1 MGLIWARAQQPQQ
14 VGCGHAVEIPDANHQ
29 ARELAVAGQFV
40 CFGAADAEEP
50 GGSHQVDGDGQ
61 AGELADGQRG
71 GVDGFLLGV
80 LDSVAG

>member
-1 MGLIWARAQQPQQ
+1 
-14 VGCGHAVEIPDANHQ
+14 
-29 ARELAVAGQFV
+29 VAGQLV

-71 GVDGFLLGV
+71 GIDGILLGE
-80 LDSVAG
+80 LDSRGWLAVRVRRVDRPGGPEGIAIQIDEPDLSV